1 DYRFSMDQVIPGL
14 WLGGRNAAKN
24 AQVLR
29 SRRVS
34 RVLTVDDL
42 NLPDR
47 LLEQFDDG
55 AHRFVRL
62 EDHARENLLD
72 RLQECLQFIGEALE
86 GGHNVLVHCRVGVSR
101 SASVVIAYLMQ
112 SQQLAFQSAYDLVKA
127 GRPVIGPNDGFVEQ
141 LRLFEQ
147 MGCQVDKDHAGY
159 KELVERLKEETAIL
173 ENSKLPA
180 PSPRQ
185 GDLS

>member
-1 DYRFSMDQVIPGL
+1 
-14 WLGGRNAAKN
+14 
-24 AQVLR
+24 
-29 SRRVS
+29 
-34 RVLTVDDL
+34 
-42 NLPDR
+42 
-47 LLEQFDDG
+47 
-55 AHRFVRL
+55 
-62 EDHARENLLD
+62 
-72 RLQECLQFIGEALE
+72 
-86 GGHNVLVHCRVGVSR
+86 
-101 SASVVIAYLMQ
+101 MQ
-112 SQQLAFQSAYDLVKA
+112 SRQLAFQSAYDLVKA